1 MPMLQHNR
9 HIVVVASVDEIMPAV
24 LRLRANPQLARQIAR
39 QGAKAAHSLVTF
51 GRAVEFTRQLLTAYS
66 EASEPTAPPD
76 SKYSRVVTL
85 SDLSRLVQLCDCAA
99 TRNKTGGT
107 KTGKPPIR
115 QPSRA
120 RCASQLG
127 VNSSRRSGYE
137 RLRAVRC
144 CEGWDCPQPMCQGEE
159 RAVL

>member
-9 HIVVVASVDEIMPAV
+9 HTVVVASVDEIMPAV

-99 TRNKTGGT
+99 TRNKTGGAE
-107 KTGKPPIR
+107 TGAAVPPIH

-127 VNSSRRSGYE
+127 VNSSGYK

-144 CEGWDCPQPMCQGEE
+144 CEGWDCPKPMCQGEE